1 MKATPGPDR
10 KYGDIPA
17 KVRVITR
24 GPWERETVVKLP
36 SGFKAERAY
45 IYRNVDGSIAFIKF
59 RGTRTERSEVD
70 GFELERKLKG
80 WKESAIHPYDK
91 AKHSGLLYGADILS
105 AMVETGDADT
115 VLYLVGGEKDAETAW
130 DLGQFATTP
139 PNGEK
144 SLSAEQLE
152 ILRGFKGLVRIVRDR
167 DDPGTAFASK
177 AVAFLSEMG
186 VRWEIKEAKSD
197 TDGAD
202 LTDHVTELGF
212 ELHELVDVSILDLK
226 LSKERDVD
234 ALESS
239 SPVLDKF
246 EGVVRDGEGWR
257 VRCPGSKHKNGDQNP
272 SLSVTHVDD
281 KWLLKCWV
289 GCDTQEILDLK
300 GMDWPDLYDKRGGDD
315 SSLSL
320 EEQVDRRAKK
330 HIVDT
335 LGRKKGDLELRKMAG
350 LDFKDP
356 NDKLWS
362 VEDIAKAKRSKI
374 PWLVKGFWAEGSHG
388 VIGGREK
395 SLKSYW
401 LDLMVLAIVL
411 GKPFLDVHK
420 TEQRAVYLLIGE
432 GDPSDRFER
441 LQRMARDVYGCELA
455 EAEGFLF
462 VRTRACAWDSDE
474 FAGFMKESRDK
485 GAEIVA
491 MDSVYNFQPPEIDVQ
506 NMYARGYALGELSQK
521 VGTDRTLILV
531 DHFRKTGSADLD
543 LASLAQ
549 SAMGPWADSWILM
562 KHRGGGAPEVGRFE
576 IELSAGSR
584 RGYNKHLDVTW
595 ILGPF
600 DDDEGCH
607 TGDIAITALAHNPAT
622 NSEGTGQITDTGV
635 QNAILEFM
643 RSKYKG
649 TPTSYSK
656 VRDDM
661 IGGGDKP
668 KVIQVGTAKFK
679 KAWDTLVSQSH
690 VIQSGTKWIVNPK
703 PKTSMNDILGGK

>member
-24 GPWERETVVKLP
+24 GPWELEAKEVVLQ
-36 SGFKAERAY
+36 SGFKAQRAY

-59 RGTRTERSEVD
+59 RGTKIERSEVD
-70 GFELERKLKG
+70 GFQLEQKLKG
-80 WKESAIHPYDK
+80 WKESSIHPYDK
-91 AKHSGLLYGADILS
+91 AKHSGLLYGADVLS
-105 AMVETGDADT
+105 AMVETSDADT

-152 ILRGFKGLVRIVRDR
+152 ILRGFKGLVTIVRDK
-167 DDPGTAFASK
+167 DDPGTAFAAK
-177 AVAFLSEMG
+177 AVAFLSAMG

-197 TDGAD
+197 TEGAD

-212 ELHELVDVSILDLK
+212 ELHELVDVSIVDLK
-226 LSKERDVD
+226 LSKERDVE
-234 ALESS
+234 ALES

-246 EGVVRDGEGWR
+246 EGVIRDGEGWR
-257 VRCPGSKHKNGDQNP
+257 VRCPGPKHKNGDKNP

-281 KWLLKCWV
+281 RWLLFCHV

-300 GMDWPDLYDKRGGDD
+300 GMDWPDLYDKRGSEGG
-315 SSLSL
+315 LSL
-320 EEQVDRRAKK
+320 DEQIEKERRRHVAQ
-330 HIVDT
+330 T
-335 LGRKKGDLELRKMAG
+335 LGREKGDQDLRKLKG

-362 VEDIAKAKRSKI
+362 VEDIAKAKRNKI
-374 PWLVKGFWAEGSHG
+374 PWLITGFWAECSHG

-401 LDLMVLAIVL
+401 LDLMILAIVL
-411 GKPFLDVHK
+411 GKPFLDKYEVK
-420 TEQRAVYLLIGE
+420 QSVVYLLIGE

-441 LQRMARDVYGCELA
+441 LQRMANDVYDMDLT
-455 EAEGFLF
+455 EAEGFLYI
-462 VRTRACAWDSDE
+462 RTRACPWDSDE

-491 MDSVYNFQPPEIDVQ
+491 LDSVYNFQPPEIDVQ

-562 KHRGGGAPEVGRFE
+562 KHRGGGVPEIGRFE

-584 RGYNKHLDVTW
+584 RGYNKHLDVSW
-595 ILGPF
+595 HLGPF

-607 TGDIAITALAHNPAT
+607 TGDIAVTALAHNPAT
-622 NSEGTGQITDTGV
+622 SSEGSGKMTDTGV
-635 QNAILEFM
+635 QNAILDYM
-643 RSKYKG
+643 RSTYAGKSE
-649 TPTSYSK
+649 SYSK
-656 VRDDM
+656 VREDM

-668 KVIQVGTAKFK
+668 KIIQVGTATFK
-679 KAWDTLVSQSH
+679 KAWETLKSQGH
-690 VIQSGTKWIVNPK
+690 IIQSGTKWIVNPK
-703 PKTSMNDILGGK
+703 TKISMNDILGGK